1 MSEDIGL
8 GGGLGKGKSVVA
20 LSIVGQTTPE
30 CREELLAFLKWWAKH
45 CGVKIILSTS
55 AKKKKKLKKK
65 KK

>member
-8 GGGLGKGKSVVA
+8 GGGLGKGNSVVA

-45 CGVKIILSTS
+45 CGVKITLSTS
-55 AKKKKKLKKK
+55 TKKKKKKAKKKK
-65 KK
+65 